1 MWVEDALS
9 SKVVRFFFLSRL
21 FDWQTGDP
29 DQYEVSVL
37 AEQSLGELQS
47 AVVLREFWGQN
58 DANLIWYNPNIY
70 VELD

>member
-21 FDWQTGDP
+21 FDWQIGDP

-47 AVVLREFWGQN
+47 AEVLREF
-58 DANLIWYNPNIY
+58 
-70 VELD
+70 

>member
-47 AVVLREFWGQN
+47 AEVLREF
-58 DANLIWYNPNIY
+58 
-70 VELD
+70 